1 LTTSSP
7 QFRRITAECTY
18 AKHSGLSAGHVLI
31 RTVWLG
37 LFLLSLIGGLACYK
51 FAYLEQRSATLMNSM
66 ALVAANAEPTRNVPA
81 TISDTLTKGDRLE
94 VLHVKPALDVT
105 PAKAQQSVEPPVV
118 SKAAAPTIISRH
130 WHDPSDQ
137 KLRPAQEKNPK
148 RASKRNLPAV
158 ERKPIVEADSCK
170 SGGLDSFRRIF
181 GTTPS
186 CNSGD

>member
-1 LTTSSP
+1 V
-7 QFRRITAECTY
+7 Q
-18 AKHSGLSAGHVLI
+18 GHVLI

-51 FAYLEQRSATLMNSM
+51 FAYLEQRPATLINSL
-66 ALVAANAEPTRNVPA
+66 ALVAANAEATTNVPA

-94 VLHVKPALDVT
+94 VQHVKPALDVT
-105 PAKAQQSVEPPVV
+105 PAKVQQSVEPPVV
-118 SKAAAPTIISRH
+118 SKAAVPTIISRH